1 MRQTALSAMVCSTWL
16 ITSCAAPK
24 IESKAL
30 LGNGDIKVETTHYH
44 DFIGISNHGE
54 LFDFQECSV
63 DPLGLSDLLKSTSF
77 LQSPDYSAYKQFYKN
92 KLSGVESSPWTKT
105 PINLA
110 DAKQA
115 QQLFMFGNLQDD
127 AHSRLAIRKNYLSKP
142 GNYFAYYAAYPVGRI
157 LYILAPA
164 EGKLY
169 IFRKCG

>member
-1 MRQTALSAMVCSTWL
+1 MRRIALSIIGYGTLL

-30 LGNGDIKVETTHYH
+30 LGNSDIKVATTYYH
-44 DFIGISNHGE
+44 DFIGVSNHGE

-63 DPLGLSDLLKSTSF
+63 DTLGLRDLLKSSSF
-77 LQSPDYSAYKQFYKN
+77 QQAPDYSTHKELYKD

-105 PINLA
+105 PVSLA
-110 DAKQA
+110 DFKQA

-127 AHSRLAIRKNYLSKP
+127 AHSRLVIRKNYLGKP

-169 IFRKCG
+169 TFKKRG